1 MKRPLILA
9 VSDATGETAIQL
21 CRAAMAQFGPVD
33 DAQIHTIAH
42 VLHEAD
48 LEKAVLAARQL
59 GSILVYTLVGPEL
72 RTRLKELAFEHEVP
86 SVDVLGS
93 LIARIAQRLGR
104 PPLSVPG
111 LGHELDEDYF
121 RRIEAVEFAV
131 YNDDGR
137 EPKNLHKAD
146 IVIVGISRTS
156 KTPLSNYI
164 AHRGYKVANVPL
176 VLGVALPP
184 ELDQV
189 DPRRVFALS
198 IDPAVLVKIRQAR
211 MEALRMHPGSNYGDI
226 RHVREEVNWAQRQYA
241 AHPGWT
247 VLNVSRKAVE
257 ETASRILEVYRAYFE
272 GAVLSDTIP
281 ETVRRSEA
289 SARTRKP
296 TSRKKGKKKTAKRK
310 SKKTPASKRRGS
322 KTATS
327 KKAASKKRAAS
338 KKKAS
343 SRKKAT
349 AKSAGRKKKATSRV
363 KKKAAKKSTRA
374 RRSR

>member
-272 GAVLSDTIP
+272 GAVLSDAIP

-289 SARTRKP
+289 SARARKP
-296 TSRKKGKKKTAKRK
+296 ASRKKSARKAAKRK
-310 SKKTPASKRRGS
+310 ASKRKAS
-322 KTATS
+322 KQRSSRKATS
-327 KKAASKKRAAS
+327 KKKGAAKKRG
-338 KKKAS
+338 
-343 SRKKAT
+343 T
-349 AKSAGRKKKATSRV
+349 AKKQPTTRQGGRKQKAGTRV